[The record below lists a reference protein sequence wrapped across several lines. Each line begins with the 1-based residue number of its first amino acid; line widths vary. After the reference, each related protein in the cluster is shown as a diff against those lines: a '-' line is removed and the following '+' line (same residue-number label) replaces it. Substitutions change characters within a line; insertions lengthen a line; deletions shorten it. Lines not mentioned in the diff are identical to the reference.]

1 MSSRL
6 YFELK
11 DTKIKTLSVIFNSF
25 FSKKKKKKFEVRA
38 FPYLLIFFLFF
49 FLHMKH
55 LVFIIETKAGLEKKK
70 IIYDL

>member
-49 FLHMKH
+49 FY
-55 LVFIIETKAGLEKKK
+55 FFFTYETFG
-70 IIYDL
+70 IYY